1 MMIASIKHFAVSMR
15 FPPLL
20 FSLIPLLFLLS
31 GCELMPVARLKP
43 VLENPFPQ
51 LTVVAV
57 LPFEN
62 KSDNGNVDGADFA
75 RLYAEEV
82 QKIPGFTVLSV
93 QLIQEKMV
101 ASGMTALSSI
111 EDIRLLAKIL
121 GADVVVVGSV
131 NNYSCYTPQ
140 RLGLTV
146 EWYAA
151 NRYFYPVPAGYG
163 LPWGTPEEEHIPN
176 RVLSAAERE
185 LARAQLETQTPDD
198 PESEAAYLR
207 FLEQQKQKAL
217 QLQAEKNGTNTFS
230 SSQDR
235 KNSKNGLNGQNVR
248 NGENAN
254 NGQGANSG
262 LNTNVGQNTSNG
274 LDEEAIDPQTQ
285 QYLKMQQNVVD
296 NQLAYAFGGQPTI
309 PQSFHNMR
317 VDSRNAEQMKQ
328 KIAELL
334 NEEEMDETGRPV
346 VKPVLSELGR
356 SDWTDRSQEQD
367 RVRNEM
373 HRTQKPPID
382 GMNGQ
387 FPPIPPM
394 NNGVVYGVL
403 IQQPSHVAVPDSKGV
418 LAQLPGIFITF
429 GPENRV
435 NGAFAVDPAT
445 GMVQSPIPLAQLGLQ
460 PFQLATTV
468 PPLTDPK
475 IAMPGMIL
483 PNGQVAL
490 EPPNFPGLPKN
501 WPDSRGFIPDG
512 PQEEKPQGTI
522 PSNVPIC
529 ALTKQYNAS
538 DAEFTQAL
546 ADYQFLFRDD
556 KYVGG
561 WQMLLTE
568 RESFITVCCRMH
580 IWEMLSER
588 GGARKAE
595 QVNRTWKTWYG
606 GRRPY

>member
-1 MMIASIKHFAVSMR
+1 
-15 FPPLL
+15 
-20 FSLIPLLFLLS
+20 
-31 GCELMPVARLKP
+31 MPVARLKP

-51 LTVVAV
+51 LATVAV

-62 KSDNGNVDGADFA
+62 RSDNSNVNGTEFA

-93 QLIQEKMV
+93 QTVQEKMV
-101 ASGMTALSSI
+101 ASGMTALSGI
-111 EDIRLLAKIL
+111 EDVRLLAKIL

-198 PESEAAYLR
+198 PDSETAYLQ

-217 QLQAEKNGTNTFS
+217 RLQAGKNEAHIS
-230 SSQDR
+230 SLPQ
-235 KNSKNGLNGQNVR
+235 NSKNTQNAQNG
-248 NGENAN
+248 
-254 NGQGANSG
+254 
-262 LNTNVGQNTSNG
+262 TSASSG
-274 LDEEAIDPQTQ
+274 LDEEEIDPQTE
-285 QYLKMQQNVVD
+285 QYLSMQQNVVD
-296 NQLAYAFGGQPTI
+296 HQLAYAFGGQPTI
-309 PQSFHNMR
+309 PQSFHNRR

-334 NEEEMDETGRPV
+334 NEEELDETGRPV
-346 VKPVLSELGR
+346 VRPVLSELGR
-356 SDWTDRSQEQD
+356 SDWTDRSREQE

-382 GMNGQ
+382 GMIGQ
-387 FPPIPPM
+387 FPPIPPIPPM

-403 IQQPSHVAVPDSKGV
+403 IQRPSNVANPDSNGV

-490 EPPNFPGLPKN
+490 EPQSFPGLPKN
-501 WPDSRGFIPDG
+501 WPDSRGLIPDG

-561 WQMLLTE
+561 WQMLLAE

-580 IWEMLSER
+580 IWEMFSER